1 MLTAIILVCSV
12 TITPEL
18 SNCNRTNA
26 LQVLKL
32 PEETANPFTCLM
44 HGQAYLAG
52 TAIGRELRENE
63 RVKVMCV
70 RAGDNS
76 ERASRAD

>member
-12 TITPEL
+12 AVTPEL
-18 SNCNRTNA
+18 RDCNRTNA
-26 LQVLKL
+26 VHVLRL
-32 PEETANPFTCLM
+32 PEETGNPFMCML

-52 TAIGRELRENE
+52 TTIGRELREDE

-70 RAGDNS
+70 RA
-76 ERASRAD
+76 AKRADQDARVD

>member
-1 MLTAIILVCSV
+1 MLTAIILVCSIA
-12 TITPEL
+12 ITPEIGD
-18 SNCNRTNA
+18 CNRTNA
-26 LQVLKL
+26 LHVLKL
-32 PEETANPFTCLM
+32 PEETGNPFTCLM

-70 RAGDNS
+70 RAGEHS